1 MSPKIFTKKKY
12 QYSTN
17 QLLCTL
23 FSNTK
28 NLFNKKAVVNA
39 VKNANTIEIVKLEN
53 VLYKTLLKI
62 FTKALTP
69 PTNKNLKNCFE
80 IIYFVAITKNCFP
93 KNFQAN
99 LSLKYI
105 FKNTNGGCFPSDIE

>member
-12 QYSTN
+12 QYSSN

-28 NLFNKKAVVNA
+28 NLFNKKAVVRA
-39 VKNANTIEIVKLEN
+39 VKNAKTIETVKFVN
-53 VLYKTLLKI
+53 KLYRTLLAI
-62 FTKALTP
+62 LTKALNP
-69 PTNKNLKNCFE
+69 PTTKNLKNCFE

-105 FKNTNGGCFPSDIE
+105 FRNTNGGCFPSDIE